1 LLTGWFCFGKINKM
15 TIPRGLA
22 AIKFNGIFAQ
32 ITFFLAKPLSIVSK
46 PFSFLFSGVKT
57 FAKTKPKI
65 FYAIL
70 IILIAA
76 GSYFSYLGI
85 KQSVRKSL
93 LGESRVLGN
102 SFEITSRAGNGSA
115 LDKKMTINLT
125 NANITNQILIQGER
139 AKTREGK
146 LFLIINM
153 ELNNDEPFVVYSFPV
168 DLVRLAR
175 GDKKFAPSVH
185 QGKVE
190 IRPSSTKISNVG
202 FVIDEGEK
210 NFTLEL
216 GEISETKE
224 TVPVKF

>member
-1 LLTGWFCFGKINKM
+1 L
-15 TIPRGLA
+15 
-22 AIKFNGIFAQ
+22 
-32 ITFFLAKPLSIVSK
+32 
-46 PFSFLFSGVKT
+46 GVKT

-65 FYAIL
+65 FYAVL
-70 IILIAA
+70 IILLAS

-85 KQSVRKSL
+85 KQSVKKSL

-102 SFEITSRAGNGSA
+102 SFEITSRAGNGTPT
-115 LDKKMTINLT
+115 DKKMKITLT
-125 NANITNQILIQGER
+125 NANITNQILIQGKR

-153 ELNNDEPFVVYSFPV
+153 EINNNEPFVVYSFPV

-175 GDKKFAPSVH
+175 EDKKFAPSVH
-185 QGKVE
+185 QGRVE
-190 IRPSSTKISNVG
+190 VRPSSTKISNVG

-224 TVPVKF
+224 TIPVKF